1 MTADHG
7 HEARILHRYL
17 AALAHVVLFND
28 RFHKLGLFKQGL
40 KGSY

>member
-1 MTADHG
+1 MTTDDG
-7 HEARILHRYL
+7 HEARVRDLHL

-28 RFHKLGLFKQGL
+28 GFHILGLFKQGL